1 MTTIVIVEKSGN
13 VKQVK
18 TKDVTRETLYS
29 KCGFRKADGFEKRTV
44 WKVDMEESYTIEMW
58 SRDDGKANT
67 ENKYDFPPPVDTALY
82 FGNCCVVR
90 VDETTDNI
98 VDFTASEWKKIY
110 EKLFGGFEDLV
121 EEEPSED
128 ELENVPKNMKTHSGY
143 LKDGFV
149 VGTDSDSDS
158 SEADNDAACDDD
170 ASSVQTNENDN
181 NPEHEDGDGDGDEDG
196 EDEGVGDGDYQSDE
210 DGSELESEKYYYTD
224 DE

>member
-44 WKVDMEESYTIEMW
+44 WKVDMDESYTIEMW

-98 VDFTASEWKKIY
+98 VDFTTSEWKKIY

-121 EEEPSED
+121 DEEPSED
-128 ELENVPKNMKTHSGY
+128 ELENVPKI
-143 LKDGFV
+143 
-149 VGTDSDSDS
+149 
-158 SEADNDAACDDD
+158 
-170 ASSVQTNENDN
+170 
-181 NPEHEDGDGDGDEDG
+181 
-196 EDEGVGDGDYQSDE
+196 
-210 DGSELESEKYYYTD
+210 
-224 DE
+224 